1 MQENSKSIV
10 YTIANEKIDI
20 WLEAFIF
27 FRRKRNWYVIK

>member
-20 WLEAFIF
+20 WLETFIF